1 MPAIYMDAN
10 ATTPVLPEVVEAMRP
25 YWAESFGNAS
35 SVHQR
40 GQQAR
45 GAVDHSREAVA
56 ALLSCRAAE
65 VVFTSGGTESDN
77 LALFGLLSLGD
88 HLVTTAIEHHAVL
101 HAAEALA
108 ERGVEVT
115 FLQPTLAGVIETAAL
130 EAALRPN
137 TKLVSVMLA
146 NNETGIIQPV
156 CELAEI
162 AHAAGALF
170 HTDAIQAGGKLPL
183 DVAGLGCDLLSL
195 SGHKM
200 HAPQGTGV
208 LFVRRGVKLK
218 PLFFGGLHERGRRP
232 GTENVAGIVGL
243 GRAAELARAWLS
255 KTAANP
261 GPEGAPHNP
270 AALAAMRDRLE
281 QGILARV
288 ADAGVNGAGCPRVPN
303 TTNLYFDGI
312 DAEALIIAL
321 DLQGLAVSAGSACQ
335 SGATEPSHV
344 LVAMGL
350 SEERARAS
358 VRLSLSR
365 LNTAAEVDAAI
376 ELVSSAVA
384 RLRELAPKKLAA
396 ANS

>member
-1 MPAIYMDAN
+1 MDAN
-10 ATTPVLPEVVEAMRP
+10 ATTPVLPGVVEAMRP

-45 GAVDHSREAVA
+45 AAVDHAREAVA
-56 ALLSCRAAE
+56 ALLNCRAAE

-77 LALFGLLSLGD
+77 LALFGLLSPGD
-88 HLVTTAIEHHAVL
+88 HLVTTDIEHHAVL

-115 FLQPTLAGVIETAAL
+115 FLQPTPAGVLETAAL
-130 EAALRPN
+130 QAALRPN

-146 NNETGIIQPV
+146 NNETGVIQPV
-156 CELAEI
+156 REMAEI
-162 AHAAGALF
+162 THAAGALF

-243 GRAAELARAWLS
+243 GRAAELARTWL
-255 KTAANP
+255 TNTEA
-261 GPEGAPHNP
+261 GPDGTPDNP
-270 AALAAMRDRLE
+270 AALAALRDQLE

-288 ADAGVNGAGCPRVPN
+288 QESGVNGLGASRVPN
-303 TTNLYFDGI
+303 TTNLYFCGV

-344 LVAMGL
+344 LLAMGL

-365 LNTAAEVDAAI
+365 LNTATEVDAAV
-376 ELVSSAVA
+376 ELVASAVV
-384 RLRELAPKKLAA
+384 RLRELAPKKLTV

>member
-1 MPAIYMDAN
+1 MAAIYMDAN

-45 GAVDHSREAVA
+45 AAVDHAREAVA
-56 ALLSCRAAE
+56 TLLNCRPAE
-65 VVFTSGGTESDN
+65 IVFTSGGTESDN
-77 LALFGLLSLGD
+77 LALFGLLSPGD
-88 HLVTTAIEHHAVL
+88 HLITTAIEHHAVL

-108 ERGVEVT
+108 QRGVELT
-115 FLQPTLAGVIETAAL
+115 FLKPSAAGVIDP
-130 EAALRPN
+130 EAVRASLRPN

-146 NNETGIIQPV
+146 NNETGVVQPV
-156 CELAEI
+156 REI
-162 AHAAGALF
+162 AKIAHGSGALV
-170 HTDAIQAGGKLPL
+170 HTDAVQAGGKLPL
-183 DVAGLGCDLLSL
+183 DVTALGCDLLSL

-200 HAPQGTGV
+200 HAPQGVGV
-208 LFVRRGVKLK
+208 LYVSRKVKLN

-243 GRAAELARAWLS
+243 GRAAELARTWLNAEAS
-255 KTAANP
+255 PSTSTQ
-261 GPEGAPHNP
+261 PENP
-270 AALAAMRDRLE
+270 AALAALRDRLE
-281 QGILARV
+281 QGILARLP
-288 ADAGVNGAGCPRVPN
+288 DAGVNGAGAPRVAN
-303 TTNLYFDGI
+303 TTNLYFEGI

-321 DLQGLAVSAGSACQ
+321 DLQGLEISAGSACQ

-350 SEERARAS
+350 PEERARGS

-365 LNTAAEVDAAI
+365 MNSQSEVGVAI
-376 ELVSSAVA
+376 ELVAAAVS
-384 RLRELAPKKLAA
+384 RLRAIAGAA
-396 ANS
+396 AR

>member
-1 MPAIYMDAN
+1 MAAIYMDAN

-45 GAVDHSREAVA
+45 AAVDHAREAVA
-56 ALLSCRAAE
+56 TLLNCRPAE
-65 VVFTSGGTESDN
+65 IVFTSGGTESDN
-77 LALFGLLSLGD
+77 LALFGLLSPGD
-88 HLVTTAIEHHAVL
+88 HLITTAIEHHAVL

-108 ERGVEVT
+108 QRGVELT
-115 FLQPTLAGVIETAAL
+115 FLKPSAAGVIDP
-130 EAALRPN
+130 EAVRASLRPN

-146 NNETGIIQPV
+146 NNETGVVQPV
-156 CELAEI
+156 REI
-162 AHAAGALF
+162 AKIAHGSGALV
-170 HTDAIQAGGKLPL
+170 HTDAVQAGGKLPL
-183 DVAGLGCDLLSL
+183 DVTALGCDLLSL

-200 HAPQGTGV
+200 HAPQGVGV
-208 LFVRRGVKLK
+208 LYVSRKVKLN

-243 GRAAELARAWLS
+243 GRAAELARTWLNAEAS
-255 KTAANP
+255 PSTSTQ
-261 GPEGAPHNP
+261 PENP
-270 AALAAMRDRLE
+270 AALAALRDRLE
-281 QGILARV
+281 QGILARLP
-288 ADAGVNGAGCPRVPN
+288 DAGVNGAGAPRVAN
-303 TTNLYFDGI
+303 TTNLYFEGI

-321 DLQGLAVSAGSACQ
+321 DLQGLAISAGSACQ

-350 SEERARAS
+350 PEERARGS

-365 LNTAAEVDAAI
+365 MNSQSEVEVAI
-376 ELVSSAVA
+376 ELVAAAAS
-384 RLRELAPKKLAA
+384 RLRAIAGAA
-396 ANS
+396 AR